1 MNFKS
6 TILSELD
13 VLRKKELQDGH
24 TFKGIAYAKVI
35 QQIKQLD
42 SVTSMEDLKD
52 IKGIGESIREKIK
65 EILETGRLEQA
76 EEARK
81 DPTLEIMDKFMNIYG
96 IGRVKAS
103 NLVKKQNI
111 KSIADLREAVKTNS
125 KLLNKNQ
132 KVGLQYYEDLLE
144 RIPRAEMKK
153 HEKLLKKNI
162 KDLTIEIVG
171 SYRRGEPSSGD
182 IDVLIQWPSNL
193 SAEDISTKFH
203 TLVQQLKEIGY
214 ITDILAEGDK
224 KCMAVCRLK
233 DGTARRLDLLITPE
247 EVYGFTLLY
256 FTGSDKFN
264 VALRKVALEKGY
276 SLNEHGFTSM
286 NPEKYPLPQL
296 KSETDILNFL
306 GYTYIDPKDRKNE
319 ATLQKFLK

>member
-1 MNFKS
+1 MNAKS
-6 TILSELD
+6 LILSELD
-13 VLRKKELQDGH
+13 VLRKKELQDGN

-35 QQIKQLD
+35 QQIKQKET
-42 SVTSMEDLKD
+42 VTSMEDLSD
-52 IKGIGESIREKIK
+52 VKGIGESIREKLK
-65 EILETGRLEQA
+65 EIFETGRLEQA

-81 DPTLEIMDKFMNIYG
+81 DPTLEVMDQFMNIYG

-111 KSIADLREAVKTNS
+111 HSITELREAVKTNS

-132 KVGLQYYEDLLE
+132 KVGLKYYEALLE

-153 HEKLLKKNI
+153 HEKLLKKHI
-162 KDLTIEIVG
+162 QDLTIEIVG
-171 SYRRGEPSSGD
+171 SYRRGEPTSGD
-182 IDVLIQWPSNL
+182 IDVLIQWPSNM
-193 SAEDISTKFH
+193 SAEDLSKKFH
-203 TLVQQLKEIGY
+203 SIVEDLKIIGY

-224 KCMAVCRLK
+224 KCMAVCKLS

-247 EVYGFTLLY
+247 EVYGYTLLY

-276 SLNEHGFTSM
+276 SLNEHGFTP
-286 NPEKYPLPQL
+286 NVPNL
-296 KSETDILNFL
+296 KTEANILNFL
-306 GYTYIDPKDRKNE
+306 GYTYIEPKERKNE